1 MEEIADISG
10 TYLFSFA
17 DTDKMVYAFDIRSLG
32 SLLEKTGQE
41 PAQNPYN
48 RQPLAAETIKKAI
61 SYIRWARSKGLD
73 TRWIPVAPTTPDQ
86 QFALRV
92 TDLFQ
97 KIDELN
103 YYTNTTWF
111 TNMNVDDHRCF
122 YVELHDIWFH
132 RAELSNDMRNTIIPP
147 PARPFRLLVREVVAQ
162 RSLEILRK
170 TNMDLIRMFISAAT
184 DRNERVLGAM
194 YVITALTMVNSQ
206 CAESYPWLYESATPG
221 IYARYRLYTTPAQ
234 TDTTNLLQLLLGGGN
249 LLGNLPTLLEQM
261 PPLEPLPPLAL
272 MPPPE
277 VTEATVAIDTI
288 DTIDT
293 TDTTELT
300 VTGTATAEEEL
311 IGNLLNVLN
320 GLNTPTGSTDTID

>member
-1 MEEIADISG
+1 
-10 TYLFSFA
+10 
-17 DTDKMVYAFDIRSLG
+17 
-32 SLLEKTGQE
+32 
-41 PAQNPYN
+41 
-48 RQPLAAETIKKAI
+48 
-61 SYIRWARSKGLD
+61 
-73 TRWIPVAPTTPDQ
+73 
-86 QFALRV
+86 
-92 TDLFQ
+92 
-97 KIDELN
+97 
-103 YYTNTTWF
+103 
-111 TNMNVDDHRCF
+111 
-122 YVELHDIWFH
+122 
-132 RAELSNDMRNTIIPP
+132 
-147 PARPFRLLVREVVAQ
+147 
-162 RSLEILRK
+162 
-170 TNMDLIRMFISAAT
+170 
-184 DRNERVLGAM
+184 M